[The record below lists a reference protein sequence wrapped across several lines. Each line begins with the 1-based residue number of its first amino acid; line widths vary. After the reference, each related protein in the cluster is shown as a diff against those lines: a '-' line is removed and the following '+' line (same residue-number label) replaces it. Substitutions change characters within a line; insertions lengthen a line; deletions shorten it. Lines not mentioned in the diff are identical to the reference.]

1 MLNADK
7 SAETVF
13 FYHMTAH
20 INTMTTTLIPKS
32 WDDLT
37 ARQRDEVIEYALNDQ
52 SIRMDLYYEEQRILD
67 SMFESLKKK
76 HNDLYK
82 EFDVEWYDTVNSYR
96 LESDWHLVLNGLPF
110 ETLNLK
116 DVGLDGPVEVTIT
129 GFENVDEYIQP
140 TLDNIMLEFDYD
152 EDEILVDG
160 DSEIYV
166 DDDDFEYR
174 FEDSAVGK
182 AFLQK
187 YADIYNK
194 PLEEYI
200 SIVKE
205 VVYDGV
211 LPITEYLEAE
221 MNENGLTAWYYVDEN
236 GNEVLEGVEW

>member
-1 MLNADK
+1 MFTIIISVL
-7 SAETVF
+7 
-13 FYHMTAH
+13 FYHMKAH
-20 INTMTTTLIPKS
+20 NNTMKTTLIPKS

-37 ARQRDEVIEYALNDQ
+37 EQQRDEVVEYALNDD
-52 SIRMDLYYEEQRILD
+52 SIRSDFDYEEQLVLD
-67 SMFESLKKK
+67 IMFKSLKE
-76 HNDLYK
+76 NYSDLYK
-82 EFDVEWYDTVNSYR
+82 EFDIDWYDTVSSYR

-129 GFENVDEYIQP
+129 GFKNVDEYIQP

-182 AFLQK
+182 AFLRK

-194 PLEEYI
+194 PLKEYI

-205 VVYDGV
+205 IVHDGV
-211 LPITEYLEAE
+211 LPITEYLQFE
-221 MNENGLTAWYYVDEN
+221 MTESTLTAWYYVDEN
-236 GNEVLEGVEW
+236 GNEVLKEVIY

>member
-1 MLNADK
+1 
-7 SAETVF
+7 
-13 FYHMTAH
+13 
-20 INTMTTTLIPKS
+20 MTTTLMPKL

-37 ARQRDEVIEYALNDQ
+37 PQQRDEVIEYALNNH
-52 SIRMDLYYEEQRILD
+52 SIRSEFDDEEQLVLDDMFDSLKEKYDDLYE
-67 SMFESLKKK
+67 
-76 HNDLYK
+76 
-82 EFDVEWYDTVNSYR
+82 EFDIDWQDTVNSYR
-96 LESDWHLVLNGLPF
+96 LDSEWHLVLNGFPF

-129 GFENVDEYIQP
+129 GFKNVDEYIQP
-140 TLDNIMLEFDYD
+140 TLDNIILEFDYD

-200 SIVKE
+200 SIIKE
-205 VVYDGV
+205 VVHNGV
-211 LPITEYLEAE
+211 LPITEYLQYE

>member
-1 MLNADK
+1 M
-7 SAETVF
+7 
-13 FYHMTAH
+13 
-20 INTMTTTLIPKS
+20 TTLIPKS

-37 ARQRDEVIEYALNDQ
+37 SQQRDEVIEYALNNH
-52 SIRMDLYYEEQRILD
+52 SIRSDFDYEEQRILD
-67 SMFESLKKK
+67 DMFESLKKK
-76 HNDLYK
+76 YNDLYE
-82 EFDVEWYDTVNSYR
+82 EFDIGWQDTVNSYR
-96 LESDWHLVLNGLPF
+96 LDSEWYLVLNGFPF

-140 TLDNIMLEFDYD
+140 TLDNIILEFDYD

-200 SIVKE
+200 SIVWE
-205 VVYDGV
+205 VVHNGV

-221 MNENGLTAWYYVDEN
+221 MTENGLTAWYYVDEN

>member
-1 MLNADK
+1 
-7 SAETVF
+7 
-13 FYHMTAH
+13 MTAY

-37 ARQRDEVIEYALNDQ
+37 KQQQDEVVEYALNDY
-52 SIRMDLYYEEQRILD
+52 SILRYYNYEEQILLD
-67 SMFESLKKK
+67 YMYKLLKEKYD
-76 HNDLYK
+76 DLYK
-82 EFDVEWYDTVNSYR
+82 EFDIDWQDTVNSYR
-96 LESDWHLVLNGLPF
+96 LESDWHLVLNGLPV

-116 DVGLDGPVEVTIT
+116 DVGLDGPVDVTIT
-129 GFENVDEYIQP
+129 GFKNVDEYIQP

-174 FEDSAVGK
+174 IEDSAVGK

-194 PLEEYI
+194 PLKEYI
-200 SIVKE
+200 SIIEK
-205 VVYDGV
+205 VVYDGI
-211 LPITEYLEAE
+211 LPIKEYLQFE
-221 MNENGLTAWYYVDEN
+221 MTESTLTAWYYVDEN
-236 GNEVLEGVEW
+236 GNEVLKEVIY

>member
-1 MLNADK
+1 MK
-7 SAETVF
+7 
-13 FYHMTAH
+13 AH
-20 INTMTTTLIPKS
+20 NNTMKTTLIPKS

-37 ARQRDEVIEYALNDQ
+37 EQQRDEVVEYALNDD
-52 SIRMDLYYEEQRILD
+52 SIRSDFDYEEQLVLD
-67 SMFESLKKK
+67 YMFDSLKEKYD
-76 HNDLYK
+76 DLYE
-82 EFDVEWYDTVNSYR
+82 EFDIDWQDTVNSYR
-96 LESDWHLVLNGLPF
+96 LDSDWHLVLNGFPV

-116 DVGLDGPVEVTIT
+116 DVGLDGPVDVTIT
-129 GFENVDEYIQP
+129 GFKNVDEYIQP

-166 DDDDFEYR
+166 DEDDFYDRIE
-174 FEDSAVGK
+174 ESAVGK

-200 SIVKE
+200 SIVEK

-211 LPITEYLEAE
+211 LPITEYLQFE
-221 MNENGLTAWYYVDEN
+221 MTESTLTAWYSVDEN
-236 GNEVLEGVEW
+236 GNEVLEEVIY

>member
-7 SAETVF
+7 PAETVF
-13 FYHMTAH
+13 FYRMTTH
-20 INTMTTTLIPKS
+20 NNTMTTLIPKS

-37 ARQRDEVIEYALNDQ
+37 PQQQDEVVEYALNNH
-52 SIRMDLYYEEQRILD
+52 SIRSDFDYEEQRILD
-67 SMFESLKKK
+67 SMFESLKEKY
-76 HNDLYK
+76 NDLYE
-82 EFDVEWYDTVNSYR
+82 EFNIDWQDTVSSYR
-96 LESDWHLVLNGLPF
+96 LESDWYLVLNGLPF
-110 ETLNLK
+110 ETLNLR
-116 DVGLDGPVEVTIT
+116 DVGLAGPVEVTIT
-129 GFENVDEYIQP
+129 GFKNVDKYIQP

-200 SIVKE
+200 SIVEE

>member
-1 MLNADK
+1 MFTIII
-7 SAETVF
+7 SAL
-13 FYHMTAH
+13 FYHMKAH
-20 INTMTTTLIPKS
+20 NNTMKTALIPKS
-32 WDDLT
+32 WDELT
-37 ARQRDEVIEYALNDQ
+37 EQQRGEVVEYALNDP
-52 SIRMDLYYEEQRILD
+52 SIRSDFDYEEQLVLD
-67 SMFESLKKK
+67 YMFDSLKKK
-76 HNDLYK
+76 YDDLYE
-82 EFDVEWYDTVNSYR
+82 EFDIEWYDTVNSYR
-96 LESDWHLVLNGLPF
+96 LESDWHLVLNGFPV

-116 DVGLDGPVEVTIT
+116 DVGLDGPVDVTIT
-129 GFENVDEYIQP
+129 GFKNVDEYIQP

-205 VVYDGV
+205 VVHDGV
-211 LPITEYLEAE
+211 LPITEYLQFE
-221 MNENGLTAWYYVDEN
+221 MTESTLTAWYYVDEN
-236 GNEVLEGVEW
+236 GNEILEYVDW